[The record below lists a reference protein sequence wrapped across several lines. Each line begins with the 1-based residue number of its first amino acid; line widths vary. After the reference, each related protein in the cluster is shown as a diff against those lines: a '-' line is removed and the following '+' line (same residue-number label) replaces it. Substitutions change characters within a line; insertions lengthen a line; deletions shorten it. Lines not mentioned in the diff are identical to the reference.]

1 MKTDKKWYSYDLD
14 STTAKH
20 FKEFLKKSDIKYEA
34 SEEFALIH
42 IEIYADIFQDNYA
55 KCFLAGFSCAEN
67 EFVAL
72 PF

>member
-1 MKTDKKWYSYDLD
+1 MKIEKKWYSYDLD
-14 STTAKH
+14 ITTAKH
-20 FKEFLKKSDIKYEA
+20 LKEFLKKSDIKYEA
-34 SEEFALIH
+34 SEDNALIH
-42 IEIYADIFQDNYA
+42 IEIYADIFQDNYV